1 VSFDPDSVWSL
12 GFWLCCRGIWSR
24 VLQGVKVTIGKE
36 VTTLAK
42 QENINEKIRAPQ
54 VRVIGADGSQLGIIP
69 IEKALQLAAEA
80 QLDLVEVAPNAEP
93 PVCKIMDYGKFKY
106 QQNKRSQEAKKKAS
120 VIQVKEVKIRPK
132 TDDHDLEFK
141 IRHIRRFLAQKDKAK
156 VTMLFRGRE
165 IVYSDLGLKI
175 LERVLEELQDE
186 VVVEQRPKME
196 GRNLVMVLAPKS

>member
-1 VSFDPDSVWSL
+1 
-12 GFWLCCRGIWSR
+12 
-24 VLQGVKVTIGKE
+24 
-36 VTTLAK
+36 
-42 QENINEKIRAPQ
+42 
-54 VRVIGADGSQLGIIP
+54 VIGADGSQLGILP
-69 IEKALQLAAEA
+69 IERALQLAVEA
-80 QLDLVEVAPNAEP
+80 HSDLVEVAPNADP

-165 IVYSDLGLKI
+165 IVYSDLGMKI
-175 LERVLEELQDE
+175 LDRVLEALQDE
-186 VVVEQRPKME
+186 AVVEQRPKME